1 MTEYKP
7 ARFRRLIAYCIDLAL
22 SFLIVL
28 PLTRVADILPTGVMT
43 FLVLFCVFGVFAM
56 LLGRDYVFCGR
67 SIGKRILGLA
77 VVERR
82 FGTPAAGRQLL
93 LKNLFF
99 FIYPVDL
106 GFLLFS
112 GRSLGERAT
121 GTAVIR
127 SREAAP
133 LVEKKR
139 LLRVIAVLTVLAG
152 VFCLI
157 LSIAMAAI
165 EKTEGYQ
172 MAYSHLVSSEAFA
185 QSGAEE
191 DDIELSNFASR
202 SSTDADGTLTGTAVY
217 TFRIGSDWYEVGF
230 HPDENGEWQI
240 CGDCTNFE

>member
-1 MTEYKP
+1 MTEHKP
-7 ARFRRLIAYCIDLAL
+7 ARFRRLIAYCIDLAV

-28 PLTRVADILPTGVMT
+28 PLMHTVDILPTGLLT
-43 FLVLFCVFGVFAM
+43 FLGPFSVFGFFAM
-56 LLGRDYVFCGR
+56 LFGRDYVFCGR

-127 SREAAP
+127 SREKTP

-139 LLRVIAVLTVLAG
+139 LLRVIAVMAVLAG
-152 VFCLI
+152 AFCLI
-157 LSIAMAAI
+157 FSIAMAAVK
-165 EKTEGYQ
+165 KTEDYQ
-172 MAYSHLVSSEAFA
+172 MAYRYLISSQAFA
-185 QSGAEE
+185 RSGADE
-191 DDIELSNFASR
+191 DDIELGSFDGKTVTAS
-202 SSTDADGTLTGTAVY
+202 DGTVTGTAVY
-217 TFRIGSDWYEVGF
+217 TFRIGINWYEVIC
-230 HPDENGEWQI
+230 HPDEYGAWQV
-240 CGDCTNFE
+240 CDDCTNFE